1 MSYFTCQYLFPFIF
15 YQELEESM
23 TQHQAII
30 HNLARTAI
38 PLASKLQPSDAQR
51 ITEKVA
57 KVTNRWRDVTV
68 DIRARKPR

>member
-1 MSYFTCQYLFPFIF
+1 MS
-15 YQELEESM
+15 
-23 TQHQAII
+23 QHQAII

-38 PLASKLQPSDAQR
+38 PLASKLQPADAQR

-57 KVTNRWRDVTV
+57 KVTNRWRETTT